1 VRTSLRANLG
11 NTRIRPERTF
21 DVLTTDH
28 QSPLTNVLGSTIMSA
43 FPGVVVRDIRD
54 TNSIIF
60 HVVDLELQIA
70 SSENVSVLRCR
81 GRLIYGP
88 ETEEFVRAARQVIAT
103 TKEIVLQMAD
113 VTQID
118 SGGVGAL
125 GTAFMAAH
133 NREAEIKLAALHPR
147 VAEVLRITG
156 LELLFDI
163 RNSESEAIRAFVT
176 KEGSAALEG
185 AAEIT

>member
-1 VRTSLRANLG
+1 
-11 NTRIRPERTF
+11 
-21 DVLTTDH
+21 
-28 QSPLTNVLGSTIMSA
+28 M
-43 FPGVVVRDIRD
+43 
-54 TNSIIF
+54 
-60 HVVDLELQIA
+60 DLDLQIA
-70 SSENVSVLRCR
+70 SFKNVSVLRCR

-88 ETEEFVRAARQVIAT
+88 EAAEFVRVTRQALAT
-103 TKEIVLQMAD
+103 TKEIVLQLAD

-125 GTAFMAAH
+125 GTVYMAAH
-133 NREAEIKLAALHPR
+133 NQEAEIKLAALHPR

-163 RNSESEAIRAFVT
+163 RSSESEAIAAFEL
-176 KEGSAALEG
+176 KEGSAALKE

>member
-1 VRTSLRANLG
+1 
-11 NTRIRPERTF
+11 
-21 DVLTTDH
+21 
-28 QSPLTNVLGSTIMSA
+28 M
-43 FPGVVVRDIRD
+43 
-54 TNSIIF
+54 
-60 HVVDLELQIA
+60 DLELQNA
-70 SSENVSVLRCR
+70 SYENVSVLRCR
-81 GRLIYGP
+81 GRLVYGP
-88 ETEEFVRAARQVIAT
+88 ATEELVRATRQFLET

-156 LELLFDI
+156 LDLLFDI
-163 RNSESEAIRAFVT
+163 RSSESEAVAAFST
-176 KEGSAALEG
+176 KESAAAVRLEG
-185 AAEIT
+185 TTETT